1 MNRMLV
7 VVFDNEKTAETGA
20 HALRKLDAD
29 GSISLYAMDV
39 IVKDAK
45 GKVSVK
51 EHTGQGPVGTGV
63 GLAVGSL
70 VGLLVGPAAI
80 VLGAVTGTL
89 IGLIRDLWASGVGLD
104 FVGEAERVLTPGK
117 VALVAE
123 VEEEW
128 VIPVDAAMAHTG
140 GVVYRRT
147 REAVEDAEISRDITA
162 LKSEM
167 TSLQTEVKHASAA
180 AKASL
185 VTKTAAVKTKLD
197 EAVKRAS
204 DSVHT
209 MEQEAAA
216 KAAAIKSQL
225 TKSKGEAKVALEA
238 RKARVEAAYKTRSA
252 KLSKAWGL
260 TKEALAA

>member
-39 IVKDAK
+39 IVKDSK
-45 GKVSVK
+45 GKVSIK
-51 EHTGQGPVGTGV
+51 EETGQGPVGTGV

-89 IGLIRDLWASGVGLD
+89 IGLTHDLWASGVGLD

-128 VIPVDAAMAHTG
+128 VIPVDAAMASTG
-140 GVVYRRT
+140 
-147 REAVEDAEISRDITA
+147 VEDAEISRDITA

-167 TSLQTEVKHASAA
+167 RSLQTEVKHASAD
-180 AKASL
+180 AKDTLAI
-185 VTKTAAVKTKLD
+185 KTTAVKAKLD
-197 EAVKRAS
+197 AAMKRAS
-204 DSVHT
+204 DSVQT
-209 MEQEAAA
+209 MEQEATA
-216 KAAAIKSQL
+216 KASAIKSQL
-225 TKSKGEAKVALEA
+225 KKSKGEAKVALEA
-238 RKARVEAAYKTRSA
+238 RKESVEAAYKERSA

-260 TKEALAA
+260 TKEALSA